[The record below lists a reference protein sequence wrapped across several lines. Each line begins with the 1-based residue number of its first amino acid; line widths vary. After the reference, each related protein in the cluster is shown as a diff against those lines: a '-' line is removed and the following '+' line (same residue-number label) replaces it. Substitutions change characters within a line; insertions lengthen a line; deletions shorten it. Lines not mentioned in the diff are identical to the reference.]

1 MRTLL
6 SLLLMLSAPLTF
18 AQESAPDALVKSIT
32 QDVISIVKQDKGIQ
46 SGDPITI
53 SSLVESK
60 IVPYFDFARMTQ
72 LAMAVNWRGATP
84 EQQKQLVREFKHL
97 LVRTY
102 SNALSRYRDQVI
114 DFKPSRTG
122 RQDTEVT
129 VRCEIKQR
137 GAQPVALDY
146 DMEKTPAGWKVYNVK
161 VDSVSLVTTYREDF
175 AGQVR
180 AGGIDGLIKSLSA
193 KNRQLDA
200 KPRV

>member
-1 MRTLL
+1 
-6 SLLLMLSAPLTF
+6 MLSAQLGF

-32 QDVISIVKQDKGIQ
+32 QDVISIIKQDKDIQ
-46 SGDPITI
+46 SGDPTKI
-53 SSLVESK
+53 SSLVERK
-60 IVPYFDFARMTQ
+60 IVPYFDFAHMTQ
-72 LAMAVNWRGATP
+72 LAVAANWRGATP
-84 EQQKQLVREFKHL
+84 EQQKQLVQEFKRL

-102 SNALSRYRDQVI
+102 SNSLSHYRDQVI
-114 DFKPSRTG
+114 DFKPLRTRG
-122 RQDTEVT
+122 QDTRVT

-146 DMEKTPAGWKVYNVK
+146 DMERTSVGWKVYDVK

-180 AGGIDGLIKSLSA
+180 AGGVDGLIKSLSA

-200 KPRV
+200 KPRA